1 MRYFFIFSQMDS
13 KILNISKIFK
23 LILKMRMEENEY
35 FQSEIYDEII
45 DSSKKFFDSKFIE
58 NFKNDSSYL
67 NMIEAM
73 LIQELES
80 LGKLLNIVLF

>member
-1 MRYFFIFSQMDS
+1 MDL
-13 KILNISKIFK
+13 KIVNISKKFK
-23 LILKMRMEENEY
+23 LILKMRMEDNEY

-45 DSSKKFFDSKFIE
+45 EKSKEFFDSKFIE
-58 NFKNDSSYL
+58 NFKNDKSYL

-80 LGKLLNIVLF
+80 LAKLLNIVLF

>member
-1 MRYFFIFSQMDS
+1 MDL
-13 KILNISKIFK
+13 KIVNISKNFK
-23 LILKMRMEENEY
+23 LILKMRMEDNEY

-45 DSSKKFFDSKFIE
+45 EKSKEFFDSKFIE
-58 NFKNDSSYL
+58 NFKNDKSYL

-80 LGKLLNIVLF
+80 LAKLINIVLF